1 MGLIKQEFKKV
12 CKFDV
17 FCRIIIAILLLSFF
31 ISYYNAVNVQD
42 AAKCQPKDYCRISKS
57 IYETDI
63 NKAVKKLEKEQEKSL
78 NTGSGSY
85 AANKTVLEELEN
97 IKSYKNYLDN
107 LKNGSSG
114 GLLAEKQDS
123 FQSRVRAKCKKLYKK
138 LDVSKVRYSASRGI
152 ELFMQTD
159 TTDL

>member
-97 IKSYKNYLDN
+97 IKS
-107 LKNGSSG
+107 
-114 GLLAEKQDS
+114 
-123 FQSRVRAKCKKLYKK
+123 
-138 LDVSKVRYSASRGI
+138 
-152 ELFMQTD
+152 
-159 TTDL
+159 